1 MKKQEDLAKA
11 LVALEWW
18 HLQKVE
24 RVERVKVA
32 RVKVARVKLERV
44 KVERV
49 KMERVKEER
58 VEGGR
63 CSKGIRGCSMA
74 GVLAWVQ
81 RVPVLA
87 SPEHPRL
94 KKSSARL
101 KKTNFKCRLKL
112 EFYDTFSSGG
122 MFLSIENSI
131 EKTYFS
137 IENSIENSIEIG

>member
-1 MKKQEDLAKA
+1 M
-11 LVALEWW
+11 
-18 HLQKVE
+18 
-24 RVERVKVA
+24 
-32 RVKVARVKLERV
+32 
-44 KVERV
+44 
-49 KMERVKEER
+49 
-58 VEGGR
+58 G
-63 CSKGIRGCSMA
+63 

-94 KKSSARL
+94 KKI
-101 KKTNFKCRLKL
+101 KCTIEKTNFKCRLKL

-137 IENSIENSIEIG
+137 MKIRLKIRLKFDKEKSPLSSFKT